1 MICTFLCGAANKKR
15 TRDLVPTNDV
25 SNFSKKW
32 SIDTVTIYCV
42 FLLIVLYI
50 LSYYEKMVRSLF
62 EIGTVHAVISLYR
75 HNVLMS
81 QQLLN
86 DFRILL
92 RLEKH
97 T

>member
-1 MICTFLCGAANKKR
+1 MYLHKYTEKHIKNTQIAMICTFLCGAANKKR

-50 LSYYEKMVRSLF
+50 LSYYEKMV
-62 EIGTVHAVISLYR
+62 VINSE
-75 HNVLMS
+75 N
-81 QQLLN
+81 
-86 DFRILL
+86 
-92 RLEKH
+92 
-97 T
+97 